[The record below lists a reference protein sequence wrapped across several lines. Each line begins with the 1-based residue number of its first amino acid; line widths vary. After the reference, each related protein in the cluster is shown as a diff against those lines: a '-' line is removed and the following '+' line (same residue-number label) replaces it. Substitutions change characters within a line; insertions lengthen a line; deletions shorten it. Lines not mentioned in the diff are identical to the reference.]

1 MVWGK
6 LMPAARSQALSA
18 LPIGLAHGCRLT
30 RPVKAGACVRAGDV
44 QLDPAEEI
52 VRTRR
57 EMEARFGLSAAGGA
71 AAVAE

>member
-1 MVWGK
+1 LG
-6 LMPAARSQALSA
+6 A

-30 RPVKAGACVRAGDV
+30 RPVKAGACVRAADV
-44 QLDPAEEI
+44 QLDPAQEI

-57 EMEARFGLSAAGGA
+57 EMEARFGRAAGA